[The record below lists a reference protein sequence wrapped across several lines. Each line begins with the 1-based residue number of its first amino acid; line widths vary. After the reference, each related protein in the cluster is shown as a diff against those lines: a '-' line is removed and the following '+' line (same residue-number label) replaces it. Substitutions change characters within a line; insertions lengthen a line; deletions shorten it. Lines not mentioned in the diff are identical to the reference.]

1 MADGDRSG
9 VQLILAV
16 VLICAAISGG
26 FVAQELLE
34 VYPQAVS
41 VPDDPERL
49 MGVAK
54 TELIGPLVKSVQ
66 ELDGT
71 MQTFMGRDLERKTEL
86 ETLREK
92 VEAQGKEIVEL
103 QEQLKRAA

>member
-1 MADGDRSG
+1 VR
-9 VQLILAV
+9 VE
-16 VLICAAISGG
+16 GG
-26 FVAQELLE
+26 FSAQQLQTI
-34 VYPQAVS
+34 YPQAVS
-41 VPDDPERL
+41 EMEDGFL
-49 MGVAK
+49 GVAD
-54 TELIGPLVKSVQ
+54 TALVAPLVKSVQ